1 MGSNPTEPAC
11 PPLRLNWGFVWVV
24 FLFVFGIWG
33 CFWVSFLYGLVLF
46 DTGWPLD
53 GLNGMEYEF
62 GFGRH
67 RAREFRNGDMAKS
80 SASD

>member
-1 MGSNPTEPAC
+1 
-11 PPLRLNWGFVWVV
+11 
-24 FLFVFGIWG
+24 
-33 CFWVSFLYGLVLF
+33 VLF